1 MHFYIADVFITFDV
15 AFFHGIGALLVR
27 TERNI
32 SCKYCTSNSWN
43 IGMPFA
49 THVKNRVSI
58 SLANPKNGTRR
69 RKEEAAGLSR
79 SPNEVVSSSGKIPIP
94 IARLWKE
101 NQKIPRLQSVRALA
115 SVMVS
120 SESSNPSFLLT
131 KLTLTWFSR
140 LDTQT
145 RGTRIPDICQ
155 PRKNKITSFSTNTR
169 EVELCFE
176 GGREAKRE
184 QREGREKREKEGR
197 KKREKEGEKER
208 EEGGQVDMG
217 I

>member
-1 MHFYIADVFITFDV
+1 MRYAFTKRKKAKLGYILTLSYSIFSWKVTEDQCLLLLDTLSKVHFVRSVEMHFYIADVFITFDV

-101 NQKIPRLQSVRALA
+101 N
-115 SVMVS
+115 
-120 SESSNPSFLLT
+120 
-131 KLTLTWFSR
+131 
-140 LDTQT
+140 
-145 RGTRIPDICQ
+145 
-155 PRKNKITSFSTNTR
+155 
-169 EVELCFE
+169 
-176 GGREAKRE
+176 
-184 QREGREKREKEGR
+184 
-197 KKREKEGEKER
+197 
-208 EEGGQVDMG
+208 
-217 I
+217 